1 MIYSPQ
7 ENRQFHVFARFAR
20 FQTSRLAAGICNRHA
35 AKLSLP
41 MHSKMCPHCHSGGR
55 AWLAAP
61 CRAARDLLLMVL
73 CRAMGL
79 SRVPVRSR
87 PTTRSLAHARATALA
102 HVQQSL
108 TTSRLLAHA
117 PVTGR
122 SCNCPSAIA
131 FGSLQSGATQAAFTA
146 DDIANRCALRRAR
159 VTAPHACGDLGC
171 ARDDHREATGAPRPL
186 WPVNTTT
193 WRARGEMCPFPGD
206 AHHMFFCV
214 FIDHSRCG

>member
-1 MIYSPQ
+1 MVVTFEIRAALFPKICILPHNSDIDIELNFPMIYSPQ

-79 SRVPVRSR
+79 SRVPVRSVAYLLEGR
-87 PTTRSLAHARATALA
+87 EIPALA
-102 HVQQSL
+102 
-108 TTSRLLAHA
+108 T
-117 PVTGR
+117 
-122 SCNCPSAIA
+122 
-131 FGSLQSGATQAAFTA
+131 
-146 DDIANRCALRRAR
+146 NRQN
-159 VTAPHACGDLGC
+159 V
-171 ARDDHREATGAPRPL
+171 
-186 WPVNTTT
+186 
-193 WRARGEMCPFPGD
+193 
-206 AHHMFFCV
+206 
-214 FIDHSRCG
+214 

>member
-1 MIYSPQ
+1 VTFEIRAALFPKICILPHNSDIDIELNFPMIYSPQ

-102 HVQQSL
+102 HVQ
-108 TTSRLLAHA
+108 RVCCAHA
-117 PVTGR
+117 LGQRISLPRHCTLDFSPRTHHQVMSAWGKIHGAMRGPRDSR
-122 SCNCPSAIA
+122 SKCVR
-131 FGSLQSGATQAAFTA
+131 AA
-146 DDIANRCALRRAR
+146 
-159 VTAPHACGDLGC
+159 
-171 ARDDHREATGAPRPL
+171 
-186 WPVNTTT
+186 
-193 WRARGEMCPFPGD
+193 
-206 AHHMFFCV
+206 
-214 FIDHSRCG
+214 